1 MFHLTIIQAME
12 YIINNKSVLEQL
24 PALTPNGVE
33 ISSGSQPFIEA
44 NTIQMGIQEMQDQ
57 HIIPVWATSNEPLIS
72 HSEFIETMWEYIH
85 THYRGERILK
95 PNIRV
100 SHPIK
105 GRIPEAKHKPAKDL
119 EPWEQTIYYE
129 RMMFVIEIPS
139 ICDEVNGNLLSL
151 TIGGVK
157 SYNLDNLYS
166 KRAHGD
172 QHFQLFIGFQ
182 NKVCCNMCVW
192 SDGMKEEVGIK
203 SRSQLKYAIDNL
215 LGNYRGGQHLNSLR
229 QMNEVGLSET
239 EFAQV
244 IGRARMH
251 KHMPDRNKKGI
262 PEILLGDQQLNAVV
276 HDYYKDQNFGN
287 ESGGDISLWRFY
299 NLLTG
304 ANKSTYIDSFLERS
318 VNAHEISQHVLKHKT
333 GQKQFWYLG

>member
-1 MFHLTIIQAME
+1 ME
-12 YIINNKSVLEQL
+12 YIINNKTVLEQL
-24 PALTPNGVE
+24 PALSPNGVE
-33 ISSGSQPFIEA
+33 ISSSSQPFIEA
-44 NTIQMGIQEMQDQ
+44 NTIPMSISDMQEQ

-72 HSEFIETMWEYIH
+72 HSEFIETMWEFVH
-85 THYRGERILK
+85 KAFPQERVLK

-105 GRIPEAKHKPAKDL
+105 GRIPEAKHKAAKDL

-129 RMMFVIEIPS
+129 RMMFVIEIPT
-139 ICDEVNGNLLSL
+139 IKDEVNGNLLSL

-182 NKVCCNMCVW
+182 NKVCCNLCVW
-192 SDGMKEEVGIK
+192 SDGLKEEVGVK
-203 SRSQLKYAIDNL
+203 SRSQLRHAMENM
-215 LGNYRGGQHLNSLR
+215 LGAYNGSQHLSSMR
-229 QMNEVGLSET
+229 KMNDIALSET
-239 EFAQV
+239 EFAQL

-251 KHMPDRNKKGI
+251 KHMPDRDKKRI

-276 HDYYKDQNFGN
+276 HDYYKDHNFGN

-304 ANKSTYIDSFLERS
+304 ANKSTYIDSFLERG
-318 VNAHEISQHVLKHKT
+318 VNAHNVTQGLLKHKS
-333 GQKQFWYLG
+333 GQEKFWYLG